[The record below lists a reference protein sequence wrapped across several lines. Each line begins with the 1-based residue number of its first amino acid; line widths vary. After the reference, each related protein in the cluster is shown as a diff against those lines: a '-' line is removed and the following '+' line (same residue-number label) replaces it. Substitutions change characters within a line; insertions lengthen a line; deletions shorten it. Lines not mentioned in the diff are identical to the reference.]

1 MIFFLNPQ
9 FLLFS
14 FSILLTLSYLPHAK
28 QFENPNIM
36 KPFTKLNTQIEP
48 SKHQSRTNTE
58 KISTCPNHIN
68 PFTTLTIPLREY
80 VHDIIILTYGY
91 GG

>member
-1 MIFFLNPQ
+1 MIFFKSTI
-9 FLLFS
+9 S
-14 FSILLTLSYLPHAK
+14 FISISILLALSYLPNAK

-58 KISTCPNHIN
+58 KISTCPNQIN

-91 GG
+91 GD